1 MISADLISCSTA
13 RNKGTCENRRSI
25 QRDRLE
31 RRVLNALRYHLMDP
45 TPFEEF
51 CGEFTREMNRL
62 RMEGSASLEIARSE
76 LKRIEREL
84 DTLLN
89 LILKG
94 GAADTINAKMVQ
106 IEARKAELERQVAD
120 AEIPPP
126 LLHPE
131 MATFCREQVSAL
143 YKTLQD
149 DTEATRLR
157 AGEVLRSLVKEIILT
172 PEAGELK
179 IDVRGDLAG
188 ILAIS
193 LKTKTPATGTG
204 VSQVEMVAGIGFEPM
219 TFRL

>member
-1 MISADLISCSTA
+1 VRKLAHA
-13 RNKGTCENRRSI
+13 
-25 QRDRLE
+25 DRLLGE
-31 RRVLNALRYHLMDP
+31 RKGVADV
-45 TPFEEF
+45 
-51 CGEFTREMNRL
+51 C
-62 RMEGSASLEIARSE
+62 
-76 LKRIEREL
+76 REL
-84 DTLLN
+84 GVSEQTYVRWRN
-89 LILKG
+89 QFGGLKVQ
-94 GAADTINAKMVQ
+94 DAKGL
-106 IEARKAELERQVAD
+106 KELERENSTLKRQLAD

-131 MATFCREQVSAL
+131 MATFYREQVSAL

-172 PEAGELK
+172 SQAGELR
-179 IDVRGDLAG
+179 IDVRGDLAE

-219 TFRL
+219 TYRL

>member
-1 MISADLISCSTA
+1 
-13 RNKGTCENRRSI
+13 
-25 QRDRLE
+25 
-31 RRVLNALRYHLMDP
+31 
-45 TPFEEF
+45 
-51 CGEFTREMNRL
+51 
-62 RMEGSASLEIARSE
+62 MEGSASLESRSE

-94 GAADTINAKMVQ
+94 GAADRINAKMVQ
-106 IEARKAELERQVAD
+106 LEGRKAELERQLAD

-131 MATFCREQVSAL
+131 MATFYREQVSAL
-143 YKTLQD
+143 HEALQD
-149 DTEATRLR
+149 DTEATRLK

-172 PEAGELK
+172 PEAGDLK